1 MAALD
6 DILGNG
12 TASTGLRP
20 KPVKVAAPPVDSR
33 MDGAPGTV
41 GSQPAATTGGNAED
55 RTEGTVGEQP
65 QGQGPRRVD
74 ASLGNVEAKGV
85 ESPLSGISGDAESVG
100 GGMKPGERLSYRR
113 MYELMNGDNAPETP
127 EQRAAREKREKSEAI
142 LSAVGDGISALSNL
156 FFTTRYAPN
165 AYDASKG
172 MSARARERWD
182 RLRQEREA
190 RRREYTEGYMRAAA
204 MDDANDRDDRNW
216 RHTLERERIM
226 DERYEVKAAQDKA
239 MADLDEQLRRH
250 QITAAEHKTEQERIK
265 AQFAG
270 EYEQSKV
277 DRNRAAA
284 GASKASAAS
293 SYSRARYYDNGGSRG
308 GKSGPTLQLEDD
320 EPMRFGDDKDYDR
333 AVMRLAPDYGIQTT
347 EVEVTERD
355 RKGNPKKQRTVQRP
369 VKDIAADIEREAA
382 KRKKSKSDNNT
393 MPGVGGGNFS
403 NTMPGVK

>member
-12 TASTGLRP
+12 TASTGLKP

-33 MDGAPGTV
+33 MDGAPGIV

-55 RTEGTVGEQP
+55 RTEGSA
-65 QGQGPRRVD
+65 GQRPRRVD

-85 ESPLSGISGDAESVG
+85 ESPLAGISGGAVSVG

-165 AYDASKG
+165 AYDASQG

-204 MDDANDRDDRNW
+204 MDDANERDDRNW
-216 RHTLERERIM
+216 RHTLERERIA
-226 DERYEVKAAQDKA
+226 DERYEVKAAQDKV

-250 QITAAEHKTEQERIK
+250 QITAAEHKAAQERIK
-265 AQFAG
+265 AEFAG

-308 GKSGPTLQLEDD
+308 GKSKSTLRLEDGIHTYSSN
-320 EPMRFGDDKDYDR
+320 EDYEK
-333 AVMRLAPDYGIQTT
+333 
-347 EVEVTERD
+347 EVEKYAKEYGVKLYEAYRDGTEKD
-355 RKGNPKKQRTVQRP
+355 GKGTPKYTTKRKSTAQV
-369 VKDIAADIEREAA
+369 AAEIEREVE
-382 KRKKSKSDNNT
+382 KRKKSKDEFSQYE
-393 MPGVGGGNFS
+393 VGKDEYS
-403 NTMPGVK
+403 QYEKK

>member
-12 TASTGLRP
+12 TASTGLKP

-55 RTEGTVGEQP
+55 RTEGTVGEQSRGP
-65 QGQGPRRVD
+65 GPRMVD

-85 ESPLSGISGDAESVG
+85 ESPLAGISGGAESVG

-127 EQRAAREKREKSEAI
+127 EERAAREKREKSEAI

-216 RHTLERERIM
+216 RHTLERERIA

-250 QITAAEHKTEQERIK
+250 QITAAEHKAEQERIK

-293 SYSRARYYDNGGSRG
+293 SYSRARYYDNGGIRG
-308 GKSGPTLQLEDD
+308 GKSKSTLRLEDGIHTYSSK
-320 EPMRFGDDKDYDR
+320 EDYEK
-333 AVMRLAPDYGIQTT
+333 
-347 EVEVTERD
+347 EVEKYAKEYGVKLYEAYRDGTEND
-355 RKGNPKKQRTVQRP
+355 RKGTPKYTTKRKSTAQV
-369 VKDIAADIEREAA
+369 AAEIEREVE
-382 KRKKSKSDNNT
+382 KRKKSKDEFSQYE
-393 MPGVGGGNFS
+393 VGKDEYS
-403 NTMPGVK
+403 QYEKK